1 MGQDESKN
9 CLGHT
14 IETKSNWNDIL
25 DFDEMDAARL
35 RADKEWKRI
44 NSELAGKEIIDI
56 RKEHSETKKLQGSG
70 LEDIT
75 KTLLLSEI
83 TTNKSKLGKLLDNM
97 RLKTNELRKISKEL
111 TSDRKELEEL
121 ALILLDTTLSY
132 KYKISLN
139 ERKEWNK

>member
-14 IETKSNWNDIL
+14 IKIKSNWNDIL

-56 RKEHSETKKLQGSG
+56 RKEHSGTKKLQGSG

-75 KTLLLSEI
+75 KTLILSEI

-97 RLKTNELRKISKEL
+97 QLKTDELRKISKEL

-121 ALILLDTTLSY
+121 ALILLDTTKLNY
-132 KYKISLN
+132 KYK
-139 ERKEWNK
+139 